1 MPLSHN
7 ILQEP
12 ISDWGGP
19 WTEKKLSAFSKYV
32 SAYLTIMKKNPYW
45 KTIYFDG
52 FAGSGNRKE
61 KGLSPLFQELKITQQ
76 EDHLY
81 KGSAERILKLK
92 NDHLFDFYYFIDT
105 NEKSLKKLKARLNN
119 LPGIPPEKLIFRSGD
134 CNNWILELSKALQ
147 SKKYAAL
154 VLLDPFGMQIN
165 WDSIVSLKNT
175 KTDIWI
181 LVPTGVIVNRLL
193 DRNGELKHINKL
205 QIFFGLSEYEIKRS
219 FYKKEKQAT
228 LFGEEEV
235 TCKIIRPIEQISKL
249 YINQLKNIWKHVTE
263 DPLILLNS
271 RGVPIFHFIFASNNQ
286 YAAKIASQIIK
297 SR

>member
-1 MPLSHN
+1 MLLLFYLIH
-7 ILQEP
+7 LEC
-12 ISDWGGP
+12 
-19 WTEKKLSAFSKYV
+19 KLTGIQL
-32 SAYLTIMKKNPYW
+32 YL
-45 KTIYFDG
+45 
-52 FAGSGNRKE
+52 
-61 KGLSPLFQELKITQQ
+61 
-76 EDHLY
+76 
-81 KGSAERILKLK
+81 
-92 NDHLFDFYYFIDT
+92 
-105 NEKSLKKLKARLNN
+105 
-119 LPGIPPEKLIFRSGD
+119 
-134 CNNWILELSKALQ
+134 
-147 SKKYAAL
+147 
-154 VLLDPFGMQIN
+154 
-165 WDSIVSLKNT
+165 LKNT

-271 RGVPIFHFIFASNNQ
+271 RGVQTGNLIFASNNIPLKQ
-286 YAAKIASQIIK
+286 ET
-297 SR
+297 